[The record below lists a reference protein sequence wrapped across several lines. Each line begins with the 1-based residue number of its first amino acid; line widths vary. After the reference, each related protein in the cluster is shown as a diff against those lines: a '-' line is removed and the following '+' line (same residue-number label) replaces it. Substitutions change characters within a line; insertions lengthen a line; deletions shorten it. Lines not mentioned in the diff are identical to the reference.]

1 MPFLSLKSKKPVNS
15 KKRGKSKKPV
25 KTKKPI
31 NSKRVNSKKRGK
43 SKKRVKRTPPV
54 WCRKG
59 VSVNYYPS
67 EKNSFKDRMLQGRII
82 EDPVEMNNT
91 DFDAGVM
98 IQLNNN
104 RVLPTMCGNLIP
116 RIPSQ
121 RGENGV
127 LKNL

>member
-1 MPFLSLKSKKPVNS
+1 
-15 KKRGKSKKPV
+15 
-25 KTKKPI
+25 
-31 NSKRVNSKKRGK
+31 
-43 SKKRVKRTPPV
+43 
-54 WCRKG
+54 
-59 VSVNYYPS
+59 
-67 EKNSFKDRMLQGRII
+67 MLRARII

-98 IQLNNN
+98 IQLNNNN